1 MSNIVLRINKGSA
14 LTYDEMDRNQS
25 QFFYSAS
32 LNATGTSMLL
42 HYTGSSALDTGG
54 ISYGPRSVTIP
65 FPSVDID
72 IPEAVAAGND
82 TEVQFN
88 QNGSFGASSN
98 LVFDRDKNSLG
109 IAGSPTSGYKLTIYQ
124 EQSRAASIKLTA
136 LSALANNRAETAFFL
151 DSNQLGGIGKTV
163 ETDNNLY
170 FSNRLVIDESNR
182 RYGKLHF
189 SIRGTNSDENDDLN
203 SIVATVSRDNDVN
216 SVGIGTTNPNR
227 QLNIVGAEG
236 LGISATADNNNA
248 SYLRPIPTDL
258 LEQTSNGLTTLV
270 PGNSS
275 PLGLLIASPA
285 AGGEGGNVV
294 VAVNTDNSVK
304 EAFNIIS
311 VKDNN
316 FSDPKTG
323 ILASFRVDNKSG
335 IGTQD
340 ANLVG
345 LTVAG
350 SISSSLDM
358 YIGRTSTA
366 SSYSS
371 SAVVAVDDFGK
382 VEKAVGALTPV
393 GGIIMWSGSDVPNGW
408 ALCNGQTANGVVT
421 PNLIGKFIMASGSA
435 DVNDTGGN
443 ATFTYSGTT
452 GGYALEVDEI
462 PAHGHAFRD
471 GYHLESNTSGNSID
485 GIEDTGASNLRGDG
499 DSDDDNRYLYFKD
512 RTTSNTGGG
521 NAHSHSL
528 SISTTN
534 HIPPFYAL
542 AYIMYV
548 GT

>member
-1 MSNIVLRINKGSA
+1 MSNIVLRVNKGSA

-72 IPEAVAAGND
+72 IPEAVAAGSD
-82 TEVQFN
+82 TEIQFN

-98 LVFDRDKNSLG
+98 LVFNRDKTSLG
-109 IAGSPTSGYKLTIYQ
+109 IAGTPTDGYKLTIYQ
-124 EQSRAASIKLTA
+124 EQSRPASIKLTA
-136 LSALANNRAETAFFL
+136 LSSLAGNTAETAFFL
-151 DSNQLGGIGKTV
+151 DSTNLGGIGKTV
-163 ETDNNLY
+163 GTDNNLY
-170 FSNRLVIDESNR
+170 FSNRQTVDEDSR
-182 RYGKLHF
+182 QYGKLHF
-189 SIRGTNSDENDDLN
+189 SIPGAEDSDDNG
-203 SIVATVSRDNDVN
+203 IIATVSKNNDIK
-216 SVGIGTTNPNR
+216 SVGIGTLNPNR

-236 LGISATADNNNA
+236 LGISATADNSNA

-258 LEQTSNGLTTLV
+258 LDQTSNGLTTLV

-350 SISSSLDM
+350 SISSSLDV

-371 SAVVAVDDFGK
+371 SAVIAVDDFGK

-408 ALCNGQTANGVVT
+408 ALCNGQTANGIVT

-471 GYHLESNTSGNSID
+471 GYHLESSAGGNNID
-485 GIEDTGASNLRGDG
+485 GVEDTGVSNLRGDG
-499 DSDDDNRYLYFKD
+499 DSDDDNRYLYYKD